1 MKIRRLVF
9 GVLALVG
16 LIAANISAQTPE
28 CAAKSQRLSALE
40 TDLKSDQNAE
50 SLKAFW
56 RDVENTG
63 TPIVERIPNNQADVL
78 VTFVWRSSSS
88 AKQVFIFPQIEST
101 AASDKMKMSRL
112 LDTNLWYKTYCLPED
127 SRFTYGFY
135 EALTIIE
142 NDSPLK
148 HVDQLKAD
156 QFNSRRFEFPPHDSA
171 EGGTPVVFS
180 VFESSHSPDRSW
192 SITDPA
198 AQRGTVETKTILSK
212 VLGKQWRVW
221 VYRSPPSVE
230 GAKPSALL
238 ILFDGFDYLHEI
250 PTPTI
255 LDNLVRAKQ
264 IPELVAVL
272 VDNPPQTRTQ
282 DLFCNDRF
290 DEFVA
295 TELVP
300 WARQQYGVNPT
311 PGQSIVGGSSL
322 GGLAAAC
329 TALRYPDVF
338 GNVLSESGA
347 FWWNDPK
354 PIGSTHAEPHSSDE
368 IRASVRPLPTISR
381 QDEYSPVVDVLRG
394 VSALEGPSRRHP
406 VLGSWFIHRVS
417 IGCHFSFA
425 SERVPCG
432 ERVHVISPAN
442 NPPILDGNDG
452 HESVVIRSSRFD
464 GLAMNLIFQSDHAAF
479 LVMVNRKSITFFKH
493 DVVAVTRVGSN
504 QVFSPANRC
513 RPTGEPI

>member
-63 TPIVERIPNNQADVL
+63 TPIVERIPNDQADVL

-221 VYRSPPSVE
+221 VYRSAPSVE
-230 GAKPSALL
+230 GAKPFALL
-238 ILFDGFDYLHEI
+238 ILFDGFD
-250 PTPTI
+250 
-255 LDNLVRAKQ
+255 
-264 IPELVAVL
+264 
-272 VDNPPQTRTQ
+272 
-282 DLFCNDRF
+282 F
-290 DEFVA
+290 
-295 TELVP
+295 
-300 WARQQYGVNPT
+300 ARCL
-311 PGQSIVGGSSL
+311 SS
-322 GGLAAAC
+322 
-329 TALRYPDVF
+329 
-338 GNVLSESGA
+338 
-347 FWWNDPK
+347 
-354 PIGSTHAEPHSSDE
+354 
-368 IRASVRPLPTISR
+368 
-381 QDEYSPVVDVLRG
+381 
-394 VSALEGPSRRHP
+394 
-406 VLGSWFIHRVS
+406 
-417 IGCHFSFA
+417 
-425 SERVPCG
+425 
-432 ERVHVISPAN
+432 
-442 NPPILDGNDG
+442 
-452 HESVVIRSSRFD
+452 
-464 GLAMNLIFQSDHAAF
+464 
-479 LVMVNRKSITFFKH
+479 
-493 DVVAVTRVGSN
+493 
-504 QVFSPANRC
+504 
-513 RPTGEPI
+513 